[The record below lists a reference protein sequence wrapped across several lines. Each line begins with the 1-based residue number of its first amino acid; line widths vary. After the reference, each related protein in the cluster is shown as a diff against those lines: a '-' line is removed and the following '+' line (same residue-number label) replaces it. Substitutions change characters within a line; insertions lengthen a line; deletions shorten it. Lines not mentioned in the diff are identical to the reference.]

1 MNTKTLYGQYKY
13 LYRKERKQFNIKRD
27 MHQLTYKQFKMVI
40 AEPETD
46 SIKKILDAQRLIK
59 QEDKAKRWREYKK
72 LLKNKDNTALK
83 PHKTFKAFMRDRAT
97 FASIIAER
105 IRNGEDRKS
114 VLADYGYIA

>member
-27 MHQLTYKQFKMVI
+27 MHQLTYKQFVRVI

-59 QEDKAKRWREYKK
+59 QENKAKKWREYQK
-72 LLKNKDNTALK
+72 LLKDKNTTLK
-83 PHKTFKAFMRDRAT
+83 KHKTFKSYMRDRAT
-97 FASIIAER
+97 FAATIAER
-105 IRNGEDRKS
+105 IRNGEDRKD
-114 VLADYGYIA
+114 VLADYGYVA